1 MMNKPGQRA
10 APSPLWGLGF
20 GLLWRPQAKAPP
32 FGRGSFTVFSFDF
45 PTSTQSRKGRF
56 AFHDI
61 HPQMRQC
68 QCQDQASF
76 NVNVAGLLRQMLR
89 AKSLI
94 INNVADVADFSD
106 LHINLAIFAFPFQMA
121 NFIQLTRQRNEKQ

>member
-1 MMNKPGQRA
+1 VIRKDGSEYFAKNAQ
-10 APSPLWGLGF
+10 LF
-20 GLLWRPQAKAPP
+20 GMAL
-32 FGRGSFTVFSFDF
+32 
-45 PTSTQSRKGRF
+45 QSRKGRF

-94 INNVADVADFSD
+94 INDVTGVAGFPD
-106 LHINLAIFAFPFQMA
+106 LHINLACLAPHCG
-121 NFIQLTRQRNEKQ
+121 NFIFLPFPDQRVFLYSF

>member
-1 MMNKPGQRA
+1 VIRKDGSEYFAKNAQ
-10 APSPLWGLGF
+10 LF
-20 GLLWRPQAKAPP
+20 GMAL
-32 FGRGSFTVFSFDF
+32 
-45 PTSTQSRKGRF
+45 QSRKGRF

-94 INNVADVADFSD
+94 INDVTGVAGFPD
-106 LHINLAIFAFPFQMA
+106 LHINLARFLLSEFAYYEYFVVIKSGWPSSFGEA
-121 NFIQLTRQRNEKQ
+121 GLPGLP